1 MSSLFAVS
9 ATVLLHRRA
18 TLRKRDIAV
27 SRNPLVWSLRTAPTR
42 INSTNQIASQVPSG
56 TTRKQVARH
65 CYAAPCGELPTC
77 VAERYPTL
85 RICGYMSARSASLR
99 KKKSSA
105 VPMFRSGRRSP
116 VCARLSK
123 GKGEIHKRVEN
134 RRLSTL
140 LCARAASA
148 QVLSLRKRQSTG

>member
-1 MSSLFAVS
+1 MFVSPAKIGERRPLRNGVRQSGYRCVRFATCS
-9 ATVLLHRRA
+9 QFTDSVLLHIRL

-77 VAERYPTL
+77 VAVMYLTL
-85 RICGYMSARSASLR
+85 RIRYERHGR
-99 KKKSSA
+99 KTPLPFPCFAA
-105 VPMFRSGRRSP
+105 VT
-116 VCARLSK
+116 C
-123 GKGEIHKRVEN
+123 
-134 RRLSTL
+134 
-140 LCARAASA
+140 
-148 QVLSLRKRQSTG
+148 RQSAPCPLREKGRFARGWKTAGFLL